1 MAFGISA
8 TAAGSGAVP
17 NLLVGA
23 HAAASS
29 AAAAAAAKGA
39 RRGKSSSAGSK
50 SMQLAQAAAQAAATA
65 AIAAVQQAEASQL
78 CSALP
83 PFGDITSVAH
93 LWQLW
98 KHGGNGKPAW
108 EAQEA
113 HGKGWRRGVKSG
125 RQRWHELLR
134 VISEVDRLAQE
145 KRIKPE
151 AAAAIMEAERDQ
163 DNSMAEYIKR
173 ELPAKLK
180 ARKALQEAA
189 APAADAQATAAS
201 QAAAAA
207 AAAATAAD
215 AAAHRAAAAVA
226 SRLH

>member
-1 MAFGISA
+1 
-8 TAAGSGAVP
+8 
-17 NLLVGA
+17 
-23 HAAASS
+23 
-29 AAAAAAAKGA
+29 
-39 RRGKSSSAGSK
+39 
-50 SMQLAQAAAQAAATA
+50 
-65 AIAAVQQAEASQL
+65 
-78 CSALP
+78 
-83 PFGDITSVAH
+83 
-93 LWQLW
+93 
-98 KHGGNGKPAW
+98 
-108 EAQEA
+108 
-113 HGKGWRRGVKSG
+113 
-125 RQRWHELLR
+125 

-215 AAAHRAAAAVA
+215 AAPHRAAAAVA